1 MKYDKEIFKQ
11 HFGKPYIDGM
21 IWYTVSALACLLLAL
36 VFRLFGLPMHP
47 VVAFP
52 LLIHFSL
59 WLFPGLAVLYCYYI
73 QALQRSK
80 RQRQWFHKDMLYVQ
94 LVPTDGFVWGA
105 GIERHKKIYMIRQ
118 VDSYEIKNTK
128 IIVYGNIL
136 LNDNW
141 NGIVKEKILNKFS
154 IPRNFSGEKQLLG
167 WLEQKRKE
175 YV

>member
-1 MKYDKEIFKQ
+1 MDYNKDVFRK

-21 IWYTVSALACLLLAL
+21 IWYSVSAVGGYLFALMFGVFDWYLPPILAY
-36 VFRLFGLPMHP
+36 
-47 VVAFP
+47 P
-52 LLIHFSL
+52 LIFHFLL
-59 WLFPGLAVLYCYYI
+59 WLFPGLWFVFCYYI

-80 RQRQWFHKDMLYVQ
+80 RQRQWFQKDMLYVQ

-105 GIERHKKIYMIRQ
+105 GMERHKKIYIIRQ
-118 VDSYEIKNTK
+118 IDSYEIKNTK

-141 NGIVKEKILNKFS
+141 NGIVKEKMLNKFS
-154 IPRNFSGEKQLLG
+154 IPRNFTGEEQLLG

>member
-1 MKYDKEIFKQ
+1 MEYNQEIFKK

-21 IWYTVSALACLLLAL
+21 IWYSVSAIGCLLIALLFALFEWQMHPIL
-36 VFRLFGLPMHP
+36 VFPM
-47 VVAFP
+47 
-52 LLIHFSL
+52 LLHFSL
-59 WLFPGLAVLYCYYI
+59 WMLVGIWLVLCYYV
-73 QALQRSK
+73 QAKQRSK
-80 RQRQWFHKDMLYVQ
+80 RQRQWFQKDTLCVQ

-105 GIERHKKIYMIRQ
+105 GIERHKKIYIVRR
-118 VDSYEIKNTK
+118 VDTYEIKNTK

-141 NGIVKEKILNKFS
+141 NGIVKEKTLDKFC
-154 IPRNFSGEKQLLG
+154 IPRNFTKEEQLIE